1 MRRLAIRVRELLDL
15 LIITSFKLDTCTTQQ
30 Q

>member
-1 MRRLAIRVRELLDL
+1 MRCLAIRVRELLDL
-15 LIITSFKLDTCTTQQ
+15 LIITSFKLGTCTTQQ